1 MAAIRVPREAQTLL
15 PLCRRHDRSPTEP
28 AAPACF
34 ETYADL
40 IVFAASY
47 GFAEM
52 EGRPPKRQSQFLDRP
67 NPIDL
72 AIFKNDGRRYP
83 QMLMIALAT
92 SRDRDIVRDE
102 DTICHLIED
111 FASLGCGLLAKELDQ
126 KIGLSAPL
134 MIANILANS
143 SPSADELKI

>member
-15 PLCRRHDRSPTEP
+15 PLCRRHDRSPIEP

-52 EGRPPKRQSQFLDRP
+52 QGRPPKRQSQFLDRP

-83 QMLMIALAT
+83 QLLMIALAT
-92 SRDRDIVRDE
+92 SQDRDIVRDE

-134 MIANILANS
+134 IIANILANS
-143 SPSADELKI
+143 ASYPDELKI

>member
-1 MAAIRVPREAQTLL
+1 MAVIRVPKEAQSLL
-15 PLCRRHDRSPTEP
+15 PLCRRHDRTPTEP
-28 AAPACF
+28 EAPACF

-52 EGRPPKRQSQFLDRP
+52 EGRPPKRRSQFLDRP

-83 QMLMIALAT
+83 QILLIALAT
-92 SRDRDIVRDE
+92 SRDRDVVRDE
-102 DTICHLIED
+102 ETVCHLIED
-111 FASLGCGLLAKELDQ
+111 FASLGCERLAKELNQ
-126 KIGLSAPL
+126 KIGLSSHL
-134 MIANILANS
+134 VLSNILANS
-143 SPSADELKI
+143 LCNADELKI